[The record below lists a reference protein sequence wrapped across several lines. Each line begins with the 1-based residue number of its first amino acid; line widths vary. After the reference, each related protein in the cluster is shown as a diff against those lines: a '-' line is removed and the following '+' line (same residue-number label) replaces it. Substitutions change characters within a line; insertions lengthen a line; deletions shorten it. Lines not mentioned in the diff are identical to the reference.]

1 MGGDDRCAVVR
12 VIRNR
17 SNVPVHAEVLA
28 ENGVV
33 RFARFPAKVFDV
45 FGKKQNAELP
55 ACARGYPH
63 GR

>member
-1 MGGDDRCAVVR
+1 MGGDDWHSVVR
-12 VIRNR
+12 VIGNR

-33 RFARFPAKVFDV
+33 RLAWFATLRV
-45 FGKKQNAELP
+45 N
-55 ACARGYPH
+55 